1 MKTRKRCRDN
11 DNDQE
16 HITKRIKSEDDIN
29 WNNMI
34 SASKIRNYLLNDPL
48 LDWLHEYNI
57 TSLNCIPNK
66 RNKNYNLKV
75 NGFDDFTTFIMN
87 QGLMFESNVY
97 EYLKNKYQVVQIAE
111 AYQARSVNKFQQ
123 TIEHMKRGTEII
135 YQGVLHDYDN
145 KIYGCPD
152 LLIRSDRINEIFK
165 GTDLPRTEELK
176 GCDKLNIPFHY
187 LIIDIKHSTLYLT
200 SDGIHLRNCNS
211 IPCYKGQVY
220 MYNKALGNIQGYES
234 RYSYI
239 LGKKWIRTTRKV
251 TTESNDFMNKLGLI
265 DYKGFDN
272 KYTELV
278 NNAINWIVKMRKNGF
293 KWRLLPMPSV
303 PELYPNMKNEKD
315 GNWRQ
320 LKNELDNRISEI
332 TNVWMCGVDK
342 RKNAHNKKIYSWK
355 NNRCTSKNLGFK
367 EGKVYN
373 TLDNILKINRQ
384 KNKLINV
391 NNLNNSDEWRFFGDD
406 VMEFYIDF
414 ETINSNMGQ
423 CILSSE
429 NVNYNSNDIIFMI
442 GLGWIINNKWNLK
455 NEEILDD
462 DTLVIFEK
470 KEKCLQEL

>member
-1 MKTRKRCRDN
+1 MKTRKRSREN
-11 DNDQE
+11 DNNQE

-75 NGFDDFTTFIMN
+75 NAFDNFTTFIMN

-97 EYLKNKYQVVQIAE
+97 EYLKNKYQVVQVAE

-123 TIEHMKRGTEII
+123 TIECMKRGTEII

-165 GTDLPRTEELK
+165 GTNLPRTEELK
-176 GCDKLNIPFHY
+176 GSDKLNIPFHY

-239 LGKKWIRTTRKV
+239 LGKKWIRTTRNV

-342 RKNAHNKKIYSWK
+342 RKNAHSKKIYSWK

-406 VMEFYIDF
+406 
-414 ETINSNMGQ
+414 G
-423 CILSSE
+423 IL
-429 NVNYNSNDIIFMI
+429 Y
-442 GLGWIINNKWNLK
+442 
-455 NEEILDD
+455 
-462 DTLVIFEK
+462 
-470 KEKCLQEL
+470 